1 MLDASFI
8 RVRCHGRSM
17 VPSDTSPLRRTFPV
31 PGGPPVRLRM
41 AGPSDRALLAG
52 LLERRGLPASE
63 LELRRLLAFDPARR
77 HVLCALAPVDG
88 TEVLAGF
95 GAIDLGEDAPDA
107 LVIDE
112 RFTPGLG
119 EVLGRVLVERA
130 RPRRVA

>member
-8 RVRCHGRSM
+8 RVRCHGRTM
-17 VPSDTSPLRRTFPV
+17 VRSDTSPLRRTFPV

-41 AGPSDRALLAG
+41 AGPSDRALLAA

>member
-1 MLDASFI
+1 M
-8 RVRCHGRSM
+8 VR
-17 VPSDTSPLRRTFPV
+17 SDTSPLRRTFPV

-41 AGPSDRALLAG
+41 AGPSDRAQIAA

-88 TEVLAGF
+88 TEVLAGV
-95 GAIDLGEDAPDA
+95 GAIDFGEDAPDV

-119 EVLGRVLVERA
+119 DVLGRVLIERA
-130 RPRRVA
+130 RRRRVA

>member
-1 MLDASFI
+1 MTAS
-8 RVRCHGRSM
+8 S
-17 VPSDTSPLRRTFPV
+17 SPLRRTFPI

-41 AGPSDRALLAG
+41 AGPSDRRAVAA
-52 LLERRGLPASE
+52 LLERRSIPAAE

-77 HVLCALAPVDG
+77 HVPCALAPVDG
-88 TEVLAGF
+88 AEVLAGF
-95 GAIDLGEDAPDA
+95 GAIDVGEDAPDT

-112 RFTPGLG
+112 RFTPGLS